1 MTMVMLDA
9 NPSDKHMDY
18 FSLGFGSRPISFG
31 GGMSDVKTFLK
42 KFNDPF
48 HPFPQFECHL

>member
-1 MTMVMLDA
+1 MLDA